1 MRDPLAADFP
11 LMVDANMPWSVDEAV
26 RAARGRSEFAVYW
39 LEEPTIPDD
48 VEGHRAAM
56 IDR

>member
-1 MRDPLAADFP
+1 
-11 LMVDANMPWSVDEAV
+11 MVDANMPWSVDEAV
-26 RAARGRSEFAVYW
+26 RAARGLSEFAVYW

-48 VEGHRAAM
+48 VEAHRAAM